1 MRSTMNTP
9 DRADESPSLSIS
21 STEPSIPV
29 GGLQELD
36 GQFAFMTELK
46 ETFLTAVAGGG
57 RTTDVIHTDAPSV
70 PMKVR
75 HLSRG
80 IFRLEGAEGSSH
92 SCPCSR
98 SRLIQ
103 QVAPSRS
110 VCADRR
116 LYRRHALRHP
126 NSPIARGDGRSLPRT
141 SCAS

>member
-1 MRSTMNTP
+1 MTLIGKQIADSRVLILIQQMLKAGYEDKGRLYETP
-9 DRADESPSLSIS
+9 RGTPQGGVVSPLLSNI
-21 STEPSIPV
+21 
-29 GGLQELD
+29 L
-36 GQFAFMTELK
+36 
-46 ETFLTAVAGGG
+46 LTP
-57 RTTDVIHTDAPSV
+57 PSV

-75 HLSRG
+75 HLSPG

-103 QVAPSRS
+103 QVAPPRS

-116 LYRRHALRHP
+116 LYRRHPLRHP